1 MVSGGR
7 EDRRAAGGRPSSRLP
22 GRRGS
27 AARVGAPVRE
37 NQYWTNLFIRRYIA
51 AVFPKQSKP
60 LVTAPAETA
69 ILSLLLAESPLSR
82 VELARRT
89 GLSSTAVTKAAR
101 PLIDEGYLHELPP
114 ERTAPGAGR
123 PVNPLSVTPDRE
135 FFVGVKISADTLY
148 GTVCDL
154 RSRPRVHASRPLGDR
169 GPTAVCALI
178 ADLVGEL
185 LDAQPE
191 FRSRTRQVGIAVSG
205 DVDRPG
211 GRVRYSVLPGWRDV
225 PLAETVARA
234 TGLSVTIDND
244 VKALTVAEHWFGD
257 GIGTEYFSLVTIGAG
272 IGSGIVVN
280 GQLVEGAYGV
290 AGEMGHISVDPA
302 GPRCHCGSIG
312 CVEAIASS
320 EAILGTVRR
329 ATGRKNLDFD
339 GTVRL
344 AREGDPAAREA
355 FVRAGRAIGVG
366 IANLVSLLGPER
378 VVVTG
383 EGLET
388 YDLFG
393 VHIKEAY
400 TAHCFKAAAKCPL
413 TLRPLPWAEWARAAA
428 VVSIQALFP

>member
-1 MVSGGR
+1 MF
-7 EDRRAAGGRPSSRLP
+7 P
-22 GRRGS
+22 
-27 AARVGAPVRE
+27 
-37 NQYWTNLFIRRYIA
+37 NQTR
-51 AVFPKQSKP
+51 P

-101 PLIDEGYLHELPP
+101 PLIDDGYLHELPP

-154 RSRPRVHASRPLGDR
+154 RSRPRFHASRPLGDR

-178 ADLVGEL
+178 ADLVDEL

-191 FRSRTRQVGIAVSG
+191 FRSRTRHVGIAVSG

-225 PLAETVARA
+225 PLAEIVARA
-234 TGLSVTIDND
+234 TGLSVSIAND

-257 GIGTEYFSLVTIGAG
+257 GIGTEYFALVTIGAG

-280 GQLVEGAYGV
+280 GQLVDGAYGV

-320 EAILGTVRR
+320 DAILGTVRR
-329 ATGRKNLDFD
+329 ATGHTDLDFD

-344 AREGDPAAREA
+344 ARDGDPAAREA
-355 FVRAGRAIGVG
+355 FARAGKAIGVG

-383 EGLET
+383 EGLDT

-393 VHIKEAY
+393 VHIREAY
-400 TAHCFKAAAKCPL
+400 AAHCFKAAAKCPL
-413 TLRPLPWAEWARAAA
+413 TLRPLPWEEWSRAAA